1 MKVMR
6 APLFRS
12 GSGPV
17 QKLALSGFPN
27 SSLSSYASLP
37 RNHIPRRSSSI
48 SLNFHS
54 PDHRDTPPK
63 TINRA
68 LSESDAIRSATE
80 SFGVSRKMK
89 RTGTRSFPATV
100 SDEEFLS
107 GSEWYDIGG
116 KSNYAGVPPRFEIS
130 LEEFE
135 FGGGVGSRREN
146 GIATVTGGSDSDRIK
161 IGEYYEEMLKSNQ
174 TDALL
179 LGNYGK
185 FLYEVEKDAV
195 RAEEYY
201 GRAILANPGD
211 GELLSLYG
219 KLIWETERDEGR
231 AKSYFEHAVHA
242 SPNDCSILG
251 SYAHFMWEAEGN
263 EEEEEDGAN
272 RIATEVTAAC

>member
-1 MKVMR
+1 MS
-6 APLFRS
+6 ASLFRT

-17 QKLALSGFPN
+17 QKSVLPGSPK
-27 SSLSSYASLP
+27 SSLSSHASLP
-37 RNHIPRRSSSI
+37 RDRIPRRSSSI
-48 SLNFHS
+48 LLNCHS
-54 PDHRDTPPK
+54 PDQRDTPPR

-68 LSESDAIRSATE
+68 FSESDVTRSASE

-89 RTGTRSFPATV
+89 QTGTRSLPATV
-100 SDEEFLS
+100 SGEEFIS
-107 GSEWYDIGG
+107 ESEWYDIGG
-116 KSNYAGVPPRFEIS
+116 ESNYSGVLPDIGIL
-130 LEEFE
+130 LEEFGV
-135 FGGGVGSRREN
+135 GGGVGRGRN
-146 GIATVTGGSDSDRIK
+146 DGIATVTGGNDGNRVK
-161 IGEYYEEMLKSNQ
+161 IGAYYEEMLKSDP

-219 KLIWETERDEGR
+219 KLIWETQRDEGR
-231 AKSYFEHAVHA
+231 AKAYFEHAVNA

-251 SYAHFMWEAEGN
+251 SYAHFMWET
-263 EEEEEDGAN
+263 EEEEDSAN
-272 RIATEVTAAC
+272 RITTEVTAA

>member
-1 MKVMR
+1 MKAMS
-6 APLFRS
+6 ASLFRT

-17 QKLALSGFPN
+17 QKPVFSGFSY
-27 SSLSSYASLP
+27 SSLSSHASLP
-37 RNHIPRRSSSI
+37 RDHIPRRSSSI
-48 SLNFHS
+48 SLNLHS
-54 PDHRDTPPK
+54 PDQRDTPPRM
-63 TINRA
+63 IDRA

-89 RTGTRSFPATV
+89 QSGSRSFPATV
-100 SDEEFLS
+100 SGDEVLYE
-107 GSEWYDIGG
+107 SEWCDIGG
-116 KSNYAGVPPRFEIS
+116 KSNYAGVRPDIGI
-130 LEEFE
+130 LTEEFG
-135 FGGGVGSRREN
+135 FGGGVGSGRDD
-146 GIATVTGGSDSDRIK
+146 GIATVTGGNDGDRVK
-161 IGEYYEEMLKSNQ
+161 IGAYYKEVLKSNP

-219 KLIWETERDEGR
+219 KLIWETQRDEGR
-231 AKSYFEHAVHA
+231 AESYFEHAVHA

-251 SYAHFMWEAEGN
+251 SYAHFLWEAE

-272 RIATEVTAAC
+272 RMATEGTAAR